1 MYFTD
6 RGIEELA
13 ERRGDEQV
21 TLDWLA
27 SRLQTFVDLNPEF
40 ETAVER
46 LAKAG
51 LADMTTQ
58 GGQAE
63 AGSGRGGKRPAL
75 RPAYGGGYR

>member
-13 ERRGDEQV
+13 DRRGEEEV

-40 ETAVER
+40 ELAVER
-46 LAKAG
+46 LATW
-51 LADMTTQ
+51 LARADD
-58 GGQAE
+58 E
-63 AGSGRGGKRPAL
+63 DD
-75 RPAYGGGYR
+75 